1 MAKGDYLVEYK
12 QLALTAVI
20 VLGEN
25 AYGRAIQTRMQELA
39 AGSRPVTLAVV
50 YATLDRL
57 ERRGYLRSWFG
68 GATKERGGRSKKF
81 VQATPAG
88 EKALRESLVVARN
101 LLKDL
106 E

>member
-1 MAKGDYLVEYK
+1 MAKGDHLVEYK
-12 QLALTAVI
+12 QLALTAVM

-25 AYGRAIQTRMQELA
+25 AYGGAIHKRMQELA
-39 AGSRPVTLAVV
+39 AGSMPVALAVV

-57 ERRGYLRSWFG
+57 EKQGYLWSWFG

-81 VQATPAG
+81 FQITPAG
-88 EKALRESLVVARN
+88 EKALRDSLVVARN
-101 LLKDL
+101 LLREL